1 MLLRPKSFQN
11 EVSDR
16 DIADDPLVARES
28 VVPDSRSCRL
38 TKVSLEMCLEFLI
51 RCGLI
56 GIGCPE
62 ELQFSESAV
71 YARLK
76 VKAEPMGKSGKRC
89 AFDCVVSLR
98 NVPQLRPHQCGE
110 FGFVNTPRN
119 VYTWCDK
126 SEVGTYIQASND

>member
-1 MLLRPKSFQN
+1 
-11 EVSDR
+11 
-16 DIADDPLVARES
+16 
-28 VVPDSRSCRL
+28 
-38 TKVSLEMCLEFLI
+38 MCLEFRI
-51 RCGLI
+51 RCCLI

-62 ELQFSESAV
+62 ELQFSESPV

-76 VKAEPMGKSGKRC
+76 VKAEPMAKSGKRC
-89 AFDCVVSLR
+89 AFDRVVSLR

-126 SEVGTYIQASND
+126 SEVGTYIQASNDEVERRGIEPVPNEADLSRSSTPSLAH